1 MVADA
6 DFVGSATLV
15 AVMVNDP
22 GVDEENV
29 AEVADGLLRVPPDA
43 VQVTPTFPSSFTT
56 AAENVMV

>member
-6 DFVGSATLV
+6 DFVMSATLV

-29 AEVADGLLRVPPDA
+29 AVVVETLLKLPPEA
-43 VQVTPTFPSSFTT
+43 IQLTPAFPWSFKT

>member
-6 DFVGSATLV
+6 DFVTSATLV
-15 AVMVNDP
+15 AVIVNDP

-29 AEVADGLLRVPPDA
+29 AVVVETLLKLPPEA
-43 VQVTPTFPSSFTT
+43 VQVTPKFPWSFTT